1 MVMVLVFHDDYPY
14 HNYDS
19 FGRFFA
25 RELTQFRLKSGW
37 KRSLKAAKV
46 WRELEEYED
55 RDEDDWMIEEEDLED
70 TRGSM
75 ALFCC

>member
-25 RELTQFRLKSGW
+25 RELAQFRLKSGW
-37 KRSLKAAKV
+37 KRGLNAAKV

-55 RDEDDWMIEEEDLED
+55 RVNLSCYSDEQEED
-70 TRGSM
+70 GY
-75 ALFCC
+75 